1 MSKKLKDFKKKARIV
16 RKQIQIFCYTC
27 LLPCSAAIFVFTDQ
41 TNEQNIEN
49 FKPTTQVVA

>member
-27 LLPCSAAIFVFTDQ
+27 LLPCSAAIFVFTDK

-49 FKPTTQVVA
+49 FKPPTQVAA